1 MSGSSASIVGAFQ
14 VGCEKF
20 NKNLTQGPD
29 IAPEIEGALVDDI
42 RMAKQESLEHR
53 ARTVQ
58 LRVKKSEKL
67 VVDLDL
73 KPFAIAVGRDN
84 IIKNEMGNK
93 VALLME
99 QRKGRGHLM
108 E

>member
-1 MSGSSASIVGAFQ
+1 LFHFGKEVGAFQ

-29 IAPEIEGALVDDI
+29 IAPEIEGALVGDI
-42 RMAKQESLEHR
+42 RMATQESLKHR

-58 LRVKKSEKL
+58 LRVKESEKL

-73 KPFAIAVGRDN
+73 KPFPLAVGRDN
-84 IIKNEMGNK
+84 IVKNEMGNK
-93 VALLME
+93 VALLVE